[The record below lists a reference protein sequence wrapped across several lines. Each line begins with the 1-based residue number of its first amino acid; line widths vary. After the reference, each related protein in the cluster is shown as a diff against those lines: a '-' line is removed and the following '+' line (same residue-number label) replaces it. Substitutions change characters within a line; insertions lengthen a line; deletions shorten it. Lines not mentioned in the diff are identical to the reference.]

1 MIFKALRSDIDV
13 DDSTFDN
20 LYPSKIKMLAQQHWT
35 PVHVAKMAANYL
47 VQHPKDKI
55 LDIGAGA
62 GKFCLVGAACTE
74 GIFYGVEQRESLVDI
89 SNGIAQKHQIEN
101 VEFIHANI
109 DQISFSDYDAFYFY
123 NSFYENM
130 DTTCP
135 IDHSILLS
143 KERYYSYTEYLR
155 QQLKQ
160 LPIGTRIVSYWSGWE
175 EIPTSFDLEHTAC
188 RGLLNF
194 WKKIK

>member
-1 MIFKALRSDIDV
+1 MIFKALRSDLGVEDSAF
-13 DDSTFDN
+13 DD
-20 LYPSKIKMLAQQHWT
+20 LYPTNIKILGQRHWT
-35 PVHVAKMAANYL
+35 PVDVAKKAAKYL

-74 GIFYGVEQRESLVDI
+74 GMFYGVEQRESLVEI
-89 SNGIAQKHQIEN
+89 SNGIAQKHQIDN

-109 DQISFSDYDAFYFY
+109 NQISFSDYDAFYFY
-123 NSFYENM
+123 NSFYENI

-135 IDHSILLS
+135 IDHSILPNQEL
-143 KERYYSYTEYLR
+143 YHIYTEYLR

-160 LPIGTRIVSYWSGWE
+160 LPIGTRIVSYWSGWD
-175 EIPTSFDLEHTAC
+175 EIPTSFDLEQTAC

-194 WKKIK
+194 WKKII